1 MTDTHTATASD
12 PQPVLQRRATLRR
25 RSLAGGER
33 YGLLVLAVAVAVLFS
48 VLPASSATFPTLV
61 NWQAILGNISVVAIL
76 AIAEIFPLIGG
87 RFDFT
92 IGAVCGLSA
101 VVTATTMS
109 RFHDPLWVAVL
120 LGVLSGVVIGLINGV
135 LVARFRLNA
144 FIVTLGGSTLLGGV
158 VQWYTKGTD
167 IVAGIDPGLGNFGS
181 EQWLDVPRPAY
192 LVVIVAA
199 VALYLLRSTPYGR
212 HLRAVGSNA
221 RAAGLVGIAVDRTV
235 FASFVLSGALAG
247 VAGVILTARNG
258 GAVAGAGPDQL
269 FPALAAVF
277 LGATA
282 IDTGRYNVFGT
293 LIGVVFVAESV
304 SGLTLAGAASWVPD
318 VFNGAAL
325 VVAIGVST
333 LFGRQRS
340 AGTTPL

>member
-1 MTDTHTATASD
+1 MTQLPTATKTRTA
-12 PQPVLQRRATLRR
+12 PEAERRASWPHRLTR
-25 RSLAGGER
+25 GGER
-33 YGLLVLAVAVAVLFS
+33 YGLLILAIGVAVLFS
-48 VLPASSATFPTLV
+48 LLPASSSTFLTLA
-61 NWQAILGNISVVAIL
+61 NWQAILGDISVVAIL

-92 IGAVCGLSA
+92 IGAVCGVSA

-109 RFHDPLWVAVL
+109 RFHGPLWLAIIFGIFAGTIV
-120 LGVLSGVVIGLINGV
+120 GLVNAV

-144 FIVTLGGSTLLGGV
+144 FIVTLGGATLLSGV

-167 IVAGIDPGLGNFGS
+167 IVAGLDPALGNFGS
-181 EQWLDVPRPAY
+181 SQWFDIPRPAY

-199 VALYLLRSTPYGR
+199 GAFYVLRSTPYGR
-212 HLRAVGSNA
+212 QLRAVGSNS
-221 RAAGLVGIAVDRTV
+221 RAAGLVGIAVDRSV
-235 FASFVLSGALAG
+235 FVSFVLSGTLAG
-247 VAGVILTARNG
+247 VAGVILTTRNG

-282 IDTGRYNVFGT
+282 IDTGRYNVIGT
-293 LIGVVFVAESV
+293 IIGVLFVAESV

-318 VFNGAAL
+318 VFNGGAL
-325 VVAIGVST
+325 VVAIAVST
-333 LFGRQRS
+333 LLGRQRT
-340 AGTTPL
+340 AGITPG